1 MAFSLS
7 LAIQTYHDPIP
18 PQPLFVQQRRNE
30 LISLFRSLD
39 SFGYKAVGI
48 HPKMTHALKGKGD
61 FRLDRSVLIGRSPLS
76 ASAHDGRSQ
85 LWLSLGLERSHSIER
100 AINP

>member
-61 FRLDRSVLIGRSPLS
+61 FRLDFAIAVLRISDPIFSSS
-76 ASAHDGRSQ
+76 A
-85 LWLSLGLERSHSIER
+85 WE
-100 AINP
+100 